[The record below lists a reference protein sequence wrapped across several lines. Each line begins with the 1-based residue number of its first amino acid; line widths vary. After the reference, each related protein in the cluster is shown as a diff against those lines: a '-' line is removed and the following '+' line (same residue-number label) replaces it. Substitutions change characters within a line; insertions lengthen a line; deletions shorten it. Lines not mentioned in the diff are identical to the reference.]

1 MEKTPVLVSACLL
14 GLACRYDGKSKQYK
28 EIGGLEESCALIPVC
43 PEQMGGLSTPRLP
56 AERKNGRVVTE
67 NGGDVTAQYERGAAQ
82 ALYLAKRFGCR
93 YAVLKEKSP
102 SCGCGRIYDGTFSR
116 SLTEGNGVTAELF
129 LKEGIEIYGESRTAE
144 LLRQLEEQ
152 KGKRG

>member
-43 PEQMGGLSTPRLP
+43 PEQMGGLATPRLP

-67 NGGDVTAQYERGAAQ
+67 NGLFLKPQYERGGPQ
-82 ALYLAKRFGCR
+82 LLYLSKPFPCR
-93 YAVLKEKSP
+93 
-102 SCGCGRIYDGTFSR
+102 
-116 SLTEGNGVTAELF
+116 
-129 LKEGIEIYGESRTAE
+129 
-144 LLRQLEEQ
+144 
-152 KGKRG
+152 